1 MNVVALVNNVRVG
14 IDALRVHPLRTM
26 LSILGIIIGSASLV
40 AIMAVSDGIMA
51 FIRGRIEHQTS
62 VQVVS
67 LGSRTSDF
75 RNGEWVRITDYPVF
89 TERDAADARRE
100 ITGVRS
106 TTLLLS
112 ASASARYR
120 SVERRMT
127 VTLGGAELPEF
138 GDVKLAAGRFF
149 SATEASYGRGVIVLN
164 HELARDLSPGGTP
177 EDLLDQEIRVGRGVV
192 RVVGVLARDPFEDP
206 RNPSFRGYLPYRA
219 VATVLDPP
227 PTGRFTPTI
236 QLKAANVEGVN
247 ALKAAA
253 QDWLAQRY
261 LRWQDR
267 VRVDV
272 RMEELAEV
280 ERGILLAKIFLGT
293 LVGISLV
300 VGGIGIMNVLLA
312 SIAERTREIG
322 IRKAIGASS
331 RDIRSQFL
339 AESVAI
345 SAAGTMLGVVS
356 GVALAFVVTAG
367 FRYFTQAPVYPV
379 ITPATLALAL
389 GTSALIGLVFGTYPA
404 RRAARLQPIQAIGVE

>member
-1 MNVVALVNNVRVG
+1 MNVVALFNNVRVG
-14 IDALRVHPLRTM
+14 IDALRIHPLRTL

-40 AIMAVSDGIMA
+40 AIMAVSDGVMA

-75 RNGEWVRITDYPVF
+75 RGGEWVRINDYPVF
-89 TERDAADARRE
+89 TEQDAADAGRE
-100 ITGVRS
+100 IPGAAS

-112 ASASARYR
+112 ASATARYR
-120 SVERRMT
+120 SIERRMSL
-127 VTLGGAELPEF
+127 TLGGATLPDF
-138 GDVKLAAGRFF
+138 GEVKLAAGRFF
-149 SATEASYGRGVIVLN
+149 SATEASHGRGVIVLN
-164 HELARDLSPGGTP
+164 HELARELASGRAAA
-177 EDLLDQEIRVGRGVV
+177 DLLDEEVRVGRGVV
-192 RVVGVLARDPFEDP
+192 RVIGVMERDPYEDP
-206 RNPSFRGYLPYRA
+206 RNPVFRGYLPYRA
-219 VATVLDPP
+219 LGTVLEPP
-227 PTGRFTPTI
+227 PSGRFTPTI
-236 QLKAANVEGVN
+236 ELKASNVEGVN
-247 ALKAAA
+247 RLKEGA
-253 QDWLAQRY
+253 QDWLARRY
-261 LRWQDR
+261 LRWEER
-267 VRVDV
+267 VRVNV
-272 RMEELAEV
+272 RLEQLAEV

-345 SAAGTMLGVVS
+345 SAAGTLLGVVV
-356 GVALAFVVTAG
+356 GIALALVTTAG
-367 FRYFTQAPVYPV
+367 FRFFTEAPVYPV
-379 ITPATLALAL
+379 ITPITLLIAL

-404 RRAARLQPIQAIGVE
+404 RRAARLQPIAAIGIE